1 MYNLIIHK
9 NQSFKDL
16 SLDKILKLKKLM
28 EIFVLSKRGIL
39 ITIFLGII

>member
-16 SLDKILKLKKLM
+16 SLDKILKLKK
-28 EIFVLSKRGIL
+28 IDGNFCIIKRGIL